1 MQTLTGWDGD
11 VARVLDLA
19 GVFAFAVSG
28 GLLAVRKQYDVVG
41 LTVLALVTALGG
53 GTLRDVLLGDL
64 PPQSLTSTL
73 YLVVPLVAAALVF
86 VGHDLIDRRLRT
98 SVLVFDAAGLGLF
111 CVTGAL
117 KAVHL
122 GAPAVAAVL
131 LGAITATGGGMIRDT
146 LAGEDPVVFRSDSVL
161 YFVPAAFG
169 ALAIVL
175 VSQTTLSLSLASVVV
190 AVLVFGWRV
199 AALRRGWRA
208 PRPRRGTGANR

>member
-1 MQTLTGWDGD
+1 METLTGWDGD

-28 GLLAVRKQYDVVG
+28 GLLAVRKHYDVVG
-41 LTVLALVTALGG
+41 LVVLALVTALGG
-53 GTLRDVLLGDL
+53 GSLRDVLLGDL
-64 PPQSLTSTL
+64 PPQSLTSTT

-86 VGHDLIDRRLRT
+86 VGHDLIERRLRT

-117 KAVHL
+117 KAL
-122 GAPAVAAVL
+122 DFGAPMVAAVL
-131 LGAITATGGGMIRDT
+131 LGAITATGGGVIRDT
-146 LAGEDPVVFRSDSVL
+146 LAGEDPVVFRADSVL
-161 YFVPAAFG
+161 YSVPATFG

-175 VSQTTLSLSLASVVV
+175 VSRTSWPMSIASVVV
-190 AVLVFGWRV
+190 ALVVFTWRV

-208 PRPRRGTGANR
+208 PRPRGGTRATG